1 MKRILTLF
9 ALVICVIVLAS
20 ISNSG
25 NSNYIIR
32 SLIEEGNRDWDS
44 SKIDS
49 VIAMSSELADV
60 LTADEHPM
68 ILPDKDL
75 VYYDP
80 ELEYGLIIH
89 IRDTIRTTRFQLGS
103 NRKK

>member
-1 MKRILTLF
+1 MKRILTLSS
-9 ALVICVIVLAS
+9 LVICIAILTNAG
-20 ISNSG
+20 IGKGDYAIHN
-25 NSNYIIR
+25 
-32 SLIEEGNRDWDS
+32 LIEAGNPDWDS
-44 SKIDS
+44 SRIDS
-49 VIAMSSELADV
+49 VLAMSTELADI

-89 IRDTIRTTRFQLGS
+89 IRDTIKTTWFRLGTE
-103 NRKK
+103 KK